1 MAARLYRFL
10 GENSSPSCTL
20 INVVESKYFTL
31 VMLVVIVTNT
41 VVMIFETYDFYYQKY
56 NSFFLLSERIY
67 LCIYIIECCLKIWVG
82 KRDD

>member
-10 GENSSPSCTL
+10 GQNSCTL

-31 VMLVVIVTNT
+31 VMLAVIVSNT

-56 NSFFLLSERIY
+56 HSFFLLSERIY